1 VDKFQL
7 GGLTVSK
14 QLIGAAN
21 RTSGFSGVDGI
32 FGVGP
37 VGLTSK
43 TVSNMKLVPT
53 VLDNLYKSKGIWY
66 EALGVYF
73 KPLTGSATAQT
84 NGEITLGGHDPS
96 KYIGKLTYTPVTKV
110 RTYNKYW
117 GIDVSGVSYG
127 TKSLLKSVPAIVD
140 TGTTL
145 IYIPENA
152 YYTFLHDT
160 HGSGTDPSGLPVWG
174 KKPTQNFVFTIGG
187 TKFTL
192 TPNQYLVPQAQ
203 YGYFGLDSGR
213 YFAWISTLGAVS
225 EGDISFIIG
234 QKFLEHFYSVFD
246 TTSRRV
252 GLAVAR

>member
-21 RTSGFSGVDGI
+21 HTSGFSGVDGI

-37 VGLTSK
+37 VDLTSK
-43 TVSNMKLVPT
+43 TVSHMNLVPT

-73 KPLTGSATAQT
+73 KPLTGGDTVQT
-84 NGEITLGGHDPS
+84 NGEITLGGSDPS
-96 KYIGKLTYTPVTKV
+96 KYIGSITYTHVTQAPH
-110 RTYNKYW
+110 YNKYW
-117 GIDVSGVSYG
+117 GIDVSDVSYG
-127 TKSLLKSVPAIVD
+127 TKSLMKSVSAIVD

-145 IYIPENA
+145 IYIPPDA
-152 YYTFLHDT
+152 YYTFLRET
-160 HGSGTDPSGLPVWG
+160 KGSTDPSGLPVWG
-174 KKPTQNFVFTIGG
+174 TKPTQNFVFTIGG
-187 TKFTL
+187 TKFKL
-192 TPNQYLVPQAQ
+192 TPAQYLVPQAQ
-203 YGYFGLDSGR
+203 YAHFGLDNGR
-213 YFAWISTLGAVS
+213 YFAWISTLGPVATGDVS
-225 EGDISFIIG
+225 FVIG

-252 GLAVAR
+252 GLAIAR